1 MPTSSRSDSS
11 GRSVF
16 VARQAIFDRQRMVV
30 GYELLYRRSDN
41 SAGVSEAAGEATAR
55 AMCDAVLAMGLEA
68 LVENKKAFINV
79 DQQFVLDGMPA
90 MGDPSRVVIELGC
103 DVKPEPEV
111 LEACR
116 RIKAQ
121 GYGIAL
127 DDFGGGEGDG
137 ALLKLADY
145 VKVDVQTA
153 DGTRTPALSTRNL
166 GRTAAIATRVESGE
180 AFTRAGEEGYR
191 FFQGFFFGRP
201 VVKEGRVIP
210 PQQVCRLK
218 LLKALQDPD
227 LTTQQLEDLVKP
239 DPALCYRIL
248 RTVNSA
254 GFGLA
259 KPPSSI
265 KEALLL
271 LGREAVL
278 RWASLWVLSSSTAP
292 GQKELL
298 ALSIVRARCS
308 EVLAASGR
316 DSSVAA
322 EAFLMGLCSLL
333 DVILERPMAEV
344 LENLNLP
351 PAMTAALLG
360 EHNQQ
365 RELLDCVMAYASGD
379 WTQSTTIAKKLALD
393 PTTLPSAYAESLRW
407 VRELQAA

>member
-1 MPTSSRSDSS
+1 
-11 GRSVF
+11 
-16 VARQAIFDRQRMVV
+16 VV
-30 GYELLYRRSDN
+30 
-41 SAGVSEAAGEATAR
+41 
-55 AMCDAVLAMGLEA
+55 
-68 LVENKKAFINV
+68 
-79 DQQFVLDGMPA
+79 
-90 MGDPSRVVIELGC
+90 
-103 DVKPEPEV
+103 
-111 LEACR
+111 EACR

-121 GYGIAL
+121 GYAIAL
-127 DDFGGGEGDG
+127 DDFAGGESAG
-137 ALLKLADY
+137 ALLTLADY
-145 VKVDVQTA
+145 VKIDVVA
-153 DGTRTPALSTRNL
+153 SDGMRAPALKGRNL
-166 GRTAAIATRVESGE
+166 GRIAAIAKRVESGE
-180 AFTRAGEEGYR
+180 AFIRAGDEGYR
-191 FFQGFFFGRP
+191 FFQGFFFGQP

-210 PQQVCRLK
+210 PQQVSRLK

-227 LTTQQLEDLVKP
+227 LSTQQLEDLVKP

-271 LGREAVL
+271 LGRDSVL
-278 RWASLWVLSSSTAP
+278 RWASLWVLSSSTAH

-316 DSSVAA
+316 NSSAA
-322 EAFLMGLCSLL
+322 SEAFLMGLCSLL

-344 LENLNLP
+344 LEALNLP
-351 PAMTAALLG
+351 AAMTAALLG
-360 EHNQQ
+360 EQNPQ

-379 WTQSTTIAKKLALD
+379 WTQSTMMAKKLSLD